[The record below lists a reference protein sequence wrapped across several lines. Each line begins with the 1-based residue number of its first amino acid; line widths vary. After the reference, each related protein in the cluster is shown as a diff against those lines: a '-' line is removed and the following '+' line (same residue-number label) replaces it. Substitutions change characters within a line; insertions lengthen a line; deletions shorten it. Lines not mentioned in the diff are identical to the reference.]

1 MSAVLR
7 ARPTQ
12 TPKQD
17 SALAAYQ
24 LAKDRE
30 RSLADQRGQSDTA
43 VPLVVEHH
51 DTEFR
56 SAIDADVSAQV
67 ALSAALR
74 AVDD

>member
-1 MSAVLR
+1 MAT
-7 ARPTQ
+7 ARE
-12 TPKQD
+12 KQD
-17 SALAAYQ
+17 CALTAYQ

-30 RSLADQRGQSDTA
+30 HTLADERGQSDTDI
-43 VPLVVEHH
+43 PLVVET
-51 DTEFR
+51 DDIEFR